1 MIYQEQYEHLV
12 KILEENNE
20 MLKKVV
26 SFIDKISDPDYI
38 NEERSREFASNVA
51 ADILVEILSPEQRK
65 RMQEIM
71 KINRS

>member
-12 KILEENNE
+12 KLLEENNE

-26 SFIDKISDPDYI
+26 SFIDKISDPNYI
-38 NEERSREFASNVA
+38 NEERAREFASNVA